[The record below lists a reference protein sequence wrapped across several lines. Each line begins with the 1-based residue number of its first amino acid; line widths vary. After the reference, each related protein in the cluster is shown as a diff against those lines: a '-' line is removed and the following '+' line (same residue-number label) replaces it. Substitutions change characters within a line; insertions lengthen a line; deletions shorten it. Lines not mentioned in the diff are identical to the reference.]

1 MELDMISYIDGYP
14 KALHQWIVGHLN
26 PSIDP
31 YERQSLSYLIIRYF
45 FGINNTGVIVND
57 QRKFSKAELE
67 EVESVVVRLNKH
79 EPIQYI
85 LGEADFY
92 GRKFM
97 VNPAVLIPRP
107 ETELLVDKII
117 KENLQQGLNVV
128 DIGTGSG
135 CIAISLK
142 LALPEA
148 TITGVDVDEK
158 ALQCAKEN
166 AIKHRAEISW
176 QQLDIL
182 GSQHLPSFLDIVVSN
197 PPYVRE
203 SEKAMMQKNVLDF
216 EPHLALFVNDEQPLI
231 YYQAIA
237 EKGYRSLKNRGRIY
251 LEINEALAEEVVS
264 TLERAGYENIE
275 VVKDLQQK
283 DRIVKGTKRG

>member
-1 MELDMISYIDGYP
+1 MELDMISHIDGYP
-14 KALHQWIVGHLN
+14 KALYQWILGRLN
-26 PSIDP
+26 PSIDL
-31 YERQSLSYLIIRYF
+31 YERQSLSYLIIRHF
-45 FGINNTGVIVND
+45 FDITNTGVVVND
-57 QRKFSKAELE
+57 QREFSKAELE
-67 EVESVVVRLNKH
+67 KVESVVVRLNKH

-97 VNPAVLIPRP
+97 VSPAVLIPRP

-117 KENLQQGLNVV
+117 KENSQQGLHVV
-128 DIGTGSG
+128 DVGTGSG

-142 LALPEA
+142 LALSEA
-148 TITGVDVDEK
+148 TITGVDVDEA

-166 AIKHRAEISW
+166 SIKHKAEISW

-182 GSQHLPSFLDIVVSN
+182 GSHDLPSFLDIIVSN

-237 EKGYRSLKNRGRIY
+237 EKGYGSLKKGGRIY
-251 LEINEALAEEVVS
+251 LEINEALADEVVA
-264 TLERAGYENIE
+264 TLEREGYTNIA
-275 VVKDLQQK
+275 VMKDLQQK
-283 DRIVKGTKRG
+283 DRIVRGTKRG